1 MRETLILKNLVKKFG
16 EKIVLNGVSL
26 TCEAGKIYGIV
37 GYNGSGKTV
46 LFKCI
51 CGFFKPESGEIFI
64 NGKLCN
70 ENRRG
75 TQNIGMIIEEPAF
88 IKNKSAYY
96 NLKYLYL
103 INNSMNKKL
112 LYDVIERVGLN
123 PKDMKKVGAYSM
135 GMKQRLA
142 IAQAIMENPDILILD
157 EPMNG
162 LDKNGVM
169 EIRALL
175 QNLKSEGKTILL
187 ASHNKEDIE
196 ILCDKVYEMD
206 MGILKLV
213 NVNN

>member
-1 MRETLILKNLVKKFG
+1 M
-16 EKIVLNGVSL
+16 IV
-26 TCEAGKIYGIV
+26 
-37 GYNGSGKTV
+37 
-46 LFKCI
+46 
-51 CGFFKPESGEIFI
+51 
-64 NGKLCN
+64 
-70 ENRRG
+70 
-75 TQNIGMIIEEPAF
+75 EEPAF

>member
-1 MRETLILKNLVKKFG
+1 METLILKNLVKRFG
-16 EKIVLNGVSL
+16 EKNVLNGVCL
-26 TCEAGKIYGIV
+26 NCEAGKIYGIV

-51 CGFFKPESGEIFI
+51 CGFLKPESGEILI
-64 NGKLCN
+64 NGKSCI
-70 ENRRG
+70 ENMKCP
-75 TQNIGMIIEEPAF
+75 QSIGIIIEEPAF
-88 IKNKSAYY
+88 IKNKSAYH

-123 PKDMKKVGAYSM
+123 PKDKKKVGAYSM

-142 IAQAIMENPDILILD
+142 IAQAIMENPNILILD

-162 LDKNGVM
+162 LDKDGIK

-206 MGILKLV
+206 MGLLKIV
-213 NVNN
+213 NSND